1 MKQLKKLLFPHG
13 FVVFLLFNLTIVL
26 LVYSLGYPEAIP
38 VIQYISYAISAYALV
53 VVCFRIPGIIRWWK
67 NILYGNKLTAKYL
80 TEKHVRDMVSLY
92 TGIGMD
98 LAMAVLKVVIGI
110 FYRSGWLFAV
120 AVYHVTLGL
129 MHFMLLKKEW
139 VREENEVYE
148 LEQEDLKRVYQL
160 RSHRFCG
167 NLMFFLNVAMCGML
181 VQMIWQGEGYTYPG
195 TMVYAFAAYA
205 FYCLISAV
213 IKWVKYRNNA
223 NPIFS
228 ASKNIKLAKALMSL
242 FTLQTVLLNQFGA
255 ETAVHAK
262 RVMNLLTGSLVC
274 AAVFALAVLMV
285 VKSTEEIRKI
295 KKGV

>member
-110 FYRSGWLFAV
+110 FFSFRLAFCSGSISCDFGTHAFY
-120 AVYHVTLGL
+120 AA
-129 MHFMLLKKEW
+129 E
-139 VREENEVYE
+139 
-148 LEQEDLKRVYQL
+148 KRV
-160 RSHRFCG
+160 G
-167 NLMFFLNVAMCGML
+167 
-181 VQMIWQGEGYTYPG
+181 P
-195 TMVYAFAAYA
+195 
-205 FYCLISAV
+205 
-213 IKWVKYRNNA
+213 
-223 NPIFS
+223 
-228 ASKNIKLAKALMSL
+228 
-242 FTLQTVLLNQFGA
+242 
-255 ETAVHAK
+255 
-262 RVMNLLTGSLVC
+262 
-274 AAVFALAVLMV
+274 
-285 VKSTEEIRKI
+285 
-295 KKGV
+295 